1 MIDWARRGLE
11 AFEKTPPKTMAD
23 ILASL
28 NLRPEPDGA
37 VPLAS
42 AVAIGKATAAEVLA
56 RVEPAK
62 KKGAPKGSQNAA
74 KDREIKGYNV
84 TFNSSKSDESKRGN
98 NRDYLAAR
106 LKRDHPAIAAR
117 VAAGEFPKEKSR
129 CRNQPS
135 LRPDTAEKRTA

>member
-84 TFNSSKSDESKRGN
+84 TFQESQCFLQGRRPIATAHPFASCNLRRLANTRSS
-98 NRDYLAAR
+98 L
-106 LKRDHPAIAAR
+106 
-117 VAAGEFPKEKSR
+117 
-129 CRNQPS
+129 Q
-135 LRPDTAEKRTA
+135 